1 MNSHL
6 KKKYKTL
13 EDAEKDLGVDYF
25 SEGLQFDG
33 SVASSPPPVS
43 SPVFAH
49 SPNTYL
55 RNPQVDCHGDVIA
68 NIAKLLGSM
77 SSKLREDFI
86 QKLLLSHLQVEF
98 GSEYKSFVPS
108 DFVRLCCT
116 ALKTLHE
123 NGKQN
128 IIYHL
133 ARGLGTQ
140 RADGSGPRL
149 PIDRMPFGLLSY
161 NIQYF
166 SSDTVNNL
174 RADSDY
180 INWETTMY
188 SNFGHK
194 WVCMQ
199 RGPGFAYEEQ
209 AEGILSDAISTSE
222 LPSYESTPQ
231 VGLLQQAW
239 EETFG
244 NSAGLSLPENDVME
258 INPTSAVPNG
268 DNIRQLN
275 PVEILQTS
283 PSADDDDNLSQI
295 SSSNVDNLD
304 DSNTEELSFLWARLS
319 LEEQENVSLGDKLG
333 VIEELHGVTPQPQKP
348 NKKTV
353 DPLKAKINIAG
364 PSLRTIQRHIQAAPF
379 TKDSKIQVY

>member
-1 MNSHL
+1 MCPFALKYWHNCSLVSLEKPQRVMIGFQKDNINQPDQWSIEERKALVEYVALFTPVSQDQAFSWPATKKTEFWDKCADGHFMLNRKAEKIRYQVNSHL

-13 EDAEKDLGVDYF
+13 EDAEKDLGVDHF

-55 RNPQVDCHGDVIA
+55 RNPQVDCRGDVIA

-108 DFVRLCCT
+108 DFVGLCCT
-116 ALKTLHE
+116 ALKILHE

-149 PIDRMPFGLLSY
+149 PIDWMPFGLLSY

-188 SNFGHK
+188 SNFEHK
-194 WVCMQ
+194 W
-199 RGPGFAYEEQ
+199 
-209 AEGILSDAISTSE
+209 
-222 LPSYESTPQ
+222 Q
-231 VGLLQQAW
+231 VW

-258 INPTSAVPNG
+258 INPTSAMPNG
-268 DNIRQLN
+268 NNIRQPN

-304 DSNTEELSFLWARLS
+304 DSNTEELSFFVGTIKFGRAR
-319 LEEQENVSLGDKLG
+319 KC
-333 VIEELHGVTPQPQKP
+333 VIGRQTRGH
-348 NKKTV
+348 
-353 DPLKAKINIAG
+353 
-364 PSLRTIQRHIQAAPF
+364 
-379 TKDSKIQVY
+379 

>member
-1 MNSHL
+1 M
-6 KKKYKTL
+6 
-13 EDAEKDLGVDYF
+13 
-25 SEGLQFDG
+25 
-33 SVASSPPPVS
+33 
-43 SPVFAH
+43 
-49 SPNTYL
+49 
-55 RNPQVDCHGDVIA
+55 
-68 NIAKLLGSM
+68 
-77 SSKLREDFI
+77 
-86 QKLLLSHLQVEF
+86 
-98 GSEYKSFVPS
+98 
-108 DFVRLCCT
+108 
-116 ALKTLHE
+116 KTLHE

-199 RGPGFAYEEQ
+199 HGPGFAYEEQ
-209 AEGILSDAISTSE
+209 AEGILSGASSTSE
-222 LPSYESTPQ
+222 SPSCESTPQ

-239 EETFG
+239 EGTFG

-258 INPTSAVPNG
+258 INPTSAMPNG
-268 DNIRQLN
+268 DNIRQPN

-283 PSADDDDNLSQI
+283 PSADDDDDNLLQI
-295 SSSNVDNLD
+295 SSSNANNLD
-304 DSNTEELSFLWARLS
+304 D
-319 LEEQENVSLGDKLG
+319 
-333 VIEELHGVTPQPQKP
+333 
-348 NKKTV
+348 
-353 DPLKAKINIAG
+353 
-364 PSLRTIQRHIQAAPF
+364 
-379 TKDSKIQVY
+379 